1 MAESKKEG
9 KAEGKPEGKPERKGE
24 HGAEGK
30 PEKKGEHR
38 AEGRPEK
45 KDEHGAEGKPER
57 KGEQGAE
64 GRPEK
69 KGEHGAEG
77 KPERKG
83 EQGAE
88 GMPEGKAEGR
98 PEGREKAPAVKK
110 IRKKVASDGI
120 AHIRATF
127 NNTLINVSD
136 MQGNV
141 VAWGSPGKSGFKGSR
156 KSTPFAAQI
165 AAEAVG
171 KAAFDAGVRKIE
183 VHIKGAGNGR
193 ESSIRALAS
202 AGLRITAIKD
212 YTAIPHNGC
221 RPPKRRRV

>member
-9 KAEGKPEGKPERKGE
+9 KSEGKPEGKPERKADHGAE
-24 HGAEGK
+24 GKPEKKGDHGAEGK
-30 PEKKGEHR
+30 PEKKGER
-38 AEGRPEK
+38 
-45 KDEHGAEGKPER
+45 GAEGKPEK
-57 KGEQGAE
+57 KGERGAE
-64 GRPEK
+64 GRPERK
-69 KGEHGAEG
+69 AEGAEG
-77 KPERKG
+77 G
-83 EQGAE
+83 G
-88 GMPEGKAEGR
+88 PEGK